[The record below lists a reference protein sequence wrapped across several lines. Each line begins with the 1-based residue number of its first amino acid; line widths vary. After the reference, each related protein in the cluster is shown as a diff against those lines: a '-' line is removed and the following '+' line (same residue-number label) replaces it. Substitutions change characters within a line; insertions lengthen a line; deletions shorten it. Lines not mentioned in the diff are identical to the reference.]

1 LGLFDK
7 AVKLSLECKDIEM
20 GKDYANK
27 PSDKKLKKK
36 LWMKIAKHLF
46 NYQSKKAQAANKLG
60 VKPIGTAVTGQ
71 AKPNQDIDV
80 TRALEILKDSVLK
93 IDDLLP
99 LFPEDAKVEDMKKH
113 LCECLDQYNSK
124 ILDLKQQLA
133 EHSKS
138 AEELRKKQRKQ
149 RHKHIT
155 INPQQECDLCSQS
168 IFKHEFY
175 VFPCLHAF
183 HRECIYRQIKS
194 YNSRDPQV
202 EKKV

>member
-1 LGLFDK
+1 
-7 AVKLSLECKDIEM
+7 
-20 GKDYANK
+20 
-27 PSDKKLKKK
+27 
-36 LWMKIAKHLF
+36 
-46 NYQSKKAQAANKLG
+46 
-60 VKPIGTAVTGQ
+60 VT
-71 AKPNQDIDV
+71 K
-80 TRALEILKDSVLK
+80 ALEILHGSVLK

-124 ILDLKQQLA
+124 ILDLKQQLS

-155 INPQQECDLCSQS
+155 INPAQECDLCATS
-168 IFKHEFY
+168 IFKREFY

-183 HRECIYRQIKS
+183 HRECVYRQLKNYSTKDPRIEKLVQKVCGLFSKIENIKAKAAFVHS
-194 YNSRDPQV
+194 EMNPSSQGGTSMMFSS
-202 EKKV
+202 KGAS